1 LLNMSIPWWEFIVR
15 ALAVYA
21 FLLIVLRLTGKRQ
34 VAQLSPF
41 DFVLLLVLS
50 NSVQN
55 SMNGG
60 DNSLAGGM
68 ISAASLVLVNLA
80 LSYVVFSS
88 KKAATII
95 EGKPEILIHN
105 GVVFEQTMTA
115 EKISRHDLDAAVR
128 ESGCASVENVHLA
141 VLETNGRISVV
152 EKK

>member
-1 LLNMSIPWWEFIVR
+1 MPGGHHAQHVDPLVGICRPR
-15 ALAVYA
+15 ARGLFFPADRVA
-21 FLLIVLRLTGKRQ
+21 ADRQ
-34 VAQLSPF
+34 ASGG
-41 DFVLLLVLS
+41 
-50 NSVQN
+50 SVVT
-55 SMNGG
+55 
-60 DNSLAGGM
+60 
-68 ISAASLVLVNLA
+68 LVLVNLGLGYA
-80 LSYVVFSS
+80 VFKS
-88 KKAATII
+88 KKAATLI